1 MAINRKVVLDAPNRA
16 ILGALMANARTSLRT
31 LAAEIG
37 LSAPAVRERIRQMEE
52 AGVILG
58 YAANV
63 SWAALGYGLQAIVR
77 VEPLPGRLREVERA
91 LQAIPQIVQCDGV
104 TGDDCFIAR
113 VVLRDVADLDVV
125 LDPLHVLARTSTA
138 VIKKAT
144 VPMRAPPYPE
154 D

>member
-1 MAINRKVVLDAPNRA
+1 MSFVRKVTLDGPNRT
-16 ILGALMANARTSLRT
+16 ILGALMADARTSLRT
-31 LAAEIG
+31 LADKVG

-52 AGVILG
+52 AGVIQG
-58 YAANV
+58 YAADV

-77 VEPLPGRLREVERA
+77 IEPLPGKLREVERT
-91 LQAIPQIVQCDGV
+91 LQDMPQIVQCDGV

-144 VPMRAPPYPE
+144 IPLRAPPYP
-154 D
+154 DS

>member
-1 MAINRKVVLDAPNRA
+1 MAFVQKVALDAVNRT
-16 ILGALMANARTSLRT
+16 ILSALMDDSRTSLR
-31 LAAEIG
+31 LMAEQVG

-58 YAANV
+58 YTADV
-63 SWAALGYGLQAIVR
+63 SWAALGYGLEAIVR
-77 VEPLPGRLREVERA
+77 IEPLPGKLREVERA
-91 LQAIPQIVQCDGV
+91 LREMPQIVQCDGV

-113 VVLRDVADLDVV
+113 VVLRDVADLDLV
-125 LDPLHVLARTSTA
+125 LDPLHILARTSTA

-154 D
+154 G